1 MSCAFLNCS
10 QTCGGPEGSETS
22 FRTCPYEDLANGLHA
37 MAQPLTV
44 LRGALGAWKLRGSLQ
59 AEKDRYLEMTSRQV
73 ERMSN
78 LLSCLQDVLD
88 TAENDS
94 NWVNVD
100 IGELIG
106 LVLEDMSSV
115 LREEGVGIDV
125 TGLDRQPVKIHGHA
139 DRTERAIRA
148 ALRVA
153 ASVSSPEGLVRLS
166 VRPCETSVEVI
177 VESTSRRE
185 NRHEKNLDFAGRL
198 NLSLVETNIRSQGGT
213 CEFVENPLCIVFAL
227 PAQRQEL
234 SDGALALHCI
244 RMDIPS

>member
-1 MSCAFLNCS
+1 
-10 QTCGGPEGSETS
+10 
-22 FRTCPYEDLANGLHA
+22 

-44 LRGALGAWKLRGSLQ
+44 LRGALGAWKLRGALE

-73 ERMSN
+73 ERLSN

-88 TAENDS
+88 TAENDA
-94 NWVNVD
+94 NWVKLD

-106 LVLEDMSSV
+106 LVLEDMAPF
-115 LREEGVGIDV
+115 LREQGAGIDV
-125 TGLDRQPVKIHGHA
+125 TGLDRQPVRIRGQA

-153 ASVSSPEGLVRLS
+153 AAVSSPEGLVRLS
-166 VRPCETSVEVI
+166 VHPGETLVEVI

-185 NRHEKNLDFAGRL
+185 NRHENTHEKNLDFAGRL

-213 CEFVENPLCIVFAL
+213 CAFAENPLSIAFAL
-227 PAQRQEL
+227 PAHRQEV
-234 SDGALALHCI
+234 SDPALAFHCTHA
-244 RMDIPS
+244 DLPS

>member
-1 MSCAFLNCS
+1 MRRP
-10 QTCGGPEGSETS
+10 GGPETS

-177 VESTSRRE
+177 VEARRDAKTGTKRTSISPTGST
-185 NRHEKNLDFAGRL
+185 
-198 NLSLVETNIRSQGGT
+198 LSLVETNIRSQGG
-213 CEFVENPLCIVFAL
+213 EYRFVEDPLCILFAL
-227 PAQRQEL
+227 PAHRPEVKDL
-234 SDGALALHCI
+234 MPAIHRSGATIALN
-244 RMDIPS
+244 